1 MLSVLSPGEV
11 KLPDGRSVEFANL
24 DIAAT
29 APCLTTVAETVA
41 DLLPFYGS
49 VHRGAGA
56 LAQRCTREYDQ
67 ARETVAE
74 VVGCGPGDHVVFTRN
89 TTDAL
94 NLLAHALPLGTTV
107 VTFDAEHHANLLPW
121 RRPVRLPAPSSPDAA
136 VAALDAALTRLTGA
150 GTTARRAG
158 AGAASR
164 GPLLVAVTAAGNVTG
179 ELWPVA
185 RLAEVAHRHGARI
198 VVDAAQLA
206 PHAPARLPDL
216 GADYL
221 ALSGHKMYAP
231 FGAGVLAGRADW
243 LDAAA
248 PYLAGGGA
256 SAEVRADFAVRWH
269 TGPARHEAGTPNLL
283 GAVALATACR
293 VLAGEDHAAEQAL
306 VARFRVALAAL
317 PHVEELR
324 LFDAAAPRVGIV
336 SFTVPGADPDDL
348 GAQLGRRHGIGVRT
362 GLFCAHPLT
371 RRLLA
376 DATARIDPAA
386 APAPAAMRASFGL
399 GTRAEHVDRLVA
411 ALAGLA

>member
-1 MLSVLSPGEV
+1 MLTVLSPGEV

-24 DIAAT
+24 DVAAT
-29 APCLTTVAETVA
+29 APCLTTVAEAVA

-67 ARETVAE
+67 ARDTVAE
-74 VVGCGPGDHVVFTRN
+74 YVGSGPGDHVVFTRN

-94 NLLAHALPLGTTV
+94 NLLAHVLPPGTTV

-121 RRPVRLPAPSSPDAA
+121 RHPVRLPAPGSPAEA
-136 VAALDAALTRLTGA
+136 VAALDAALARLD
-150 GTTARRAG
+150 
-158 AGAASR
+158 

-185 RLAEVAHRHGARI
+185 ALAEVAHRHGARLA
-198 VVDAAQLA
+198 VDAAQLA

-221 ALSGHKMYAP
+221 AFSGHKLYAP

-243 LDAAA
+243 LDAAT

-293 VLAGEDHAAEQAL
+293 VLAGQDHPAEREL
-306 VARFRVALAAL
+306 VTRFRAALADL

-324 LFDAAAPRVGIV
+324 LFGPAEPRVGIV
-336 SFTVPGADPDDL
+336 SFTVLGADPDEL
-348 GAQLGRRHGIGVRT
+348 ATTLGRGHGIGVRT

-376 DATARIDPAA
+376 EATARLDPGAT
-386 APAPAAMRASFGL
+386 PAPAALRASIGL
-399 GTRAEHVDRLVA
+399 GTRPEHLDRLVS
-411 ALAGLA
+411 ALAGLPRRA